1 MVCSVNERRKASA
14 KSSIPFRSPFN
25 NMVRIRLRR
34 TGSKKQAS
42 YRVIAADQRSPRDG
56 HFIENLGFYNPRTNP
71 PTLEINRGRVAYWL
85 ENGAQPSESVAQL
98 LRNVDL
104 SDERAQLRS
113 GAES

>member
-1 MVCSVNERRKASA
+1 
-14 KSSIPFRSPFN
+14 
-25 NMVRIRLRR
+25 MVRIRLRR

-104 SDERAQLRS
+104 SDERAQLRA